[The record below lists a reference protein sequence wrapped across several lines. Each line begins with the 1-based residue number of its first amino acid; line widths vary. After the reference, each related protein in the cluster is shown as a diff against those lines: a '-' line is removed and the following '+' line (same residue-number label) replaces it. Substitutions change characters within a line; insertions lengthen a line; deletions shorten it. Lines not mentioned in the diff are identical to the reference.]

1 MAFFFENLDLKT
13 REHMIREIDSDLSM
27 GILFMS
33 PRIRPGSEWL
43 YVSSLRAAARSHDE
57 TWLADQIRRNH
68 LLKHEEE
75 RTSAERGV
83 MMLKVPLTAPDSL
96 AAAEF
101 NRFYARAVC
110 ARAVETGVQ
119 HVEVYRAKVVP
130 QLLPESELI
139 VGRRLAAESL
149 LRQLRKTPGLESALG
164 LPGGPLSGFTIR
176 LIPRSERREEET
188 VRP

>member
-1 MAFFFENLDLKT
+1 MSFFFENLDLKT
-13 REHMIREIDSDLSM
+13 REHMIREIDSDLSV

-33 PRIRPGSEWL
+33 PRIRPGSELL

-57 TWLADQIRRNH
+57 TWLADQIRKNH

-75 RTSAERGV
+75 RVSAERGV
-83 MMLKVPLTAPDSL
+83 VMLKVPLTAPDSL
-96 AAAEF
+96 AATEF

-110 ARAVETGVQ
+110 ARAIETGMQ

-139 VGRRLAAESL
+139 VGRRLAAEQL
-149 LRQLRKTPGLESALG
+149 LRQLRTTPGLEPALG
-164 LPGGPLSGFTIR
+164 LPGGPLSGFTVR
-176 LIPRSERREEET
+176 LIPRSERRVEEA